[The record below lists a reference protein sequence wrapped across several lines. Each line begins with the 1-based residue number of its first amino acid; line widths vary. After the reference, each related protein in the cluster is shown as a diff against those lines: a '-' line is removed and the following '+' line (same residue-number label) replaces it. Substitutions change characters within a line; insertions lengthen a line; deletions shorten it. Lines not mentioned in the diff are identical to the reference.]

1 MNSSNILVQIEH
13 SEDGSD
19 HKSNMVEFI
28 GRNLSQLI
36 SLDEMQTF
44 LKNNMREIIDE
55 ENHFKWNYCRNQKQI
70 KIKESVIYK
79 SFHDMAEDLFN
90 SSPYT

>member
-1 MNSSNILVQIEH
+1 MSYPSVKIPETVSGFSYDEQLFITRNSSHYSIQIEH

-19 HKSNMVEFI
+19 HKSNMIEFI

-44 LKNNMREIIDE
+44 LKRICMKSSMKKTISNGIIVEIK
-55 ENHFKWNYCRNQKQI
+55 NR
-70 KIKESVIYK
+70 
-79 SFHDMAEDLFN
+79 
-90 SSPYT
+90 